1 MSLKVNMD
9 MVAAALQI
17 RACAMAVSMPV
28 PTSVVLYEGCPLL
41 VRPCPLP
48 TVQDKPLQYED
59 GEEAGSHDE
68 FWEGKIALFETNTKR
83 KSRIRTQRL

>member
-17 RACAMAVSMPV
+17 RACAMAVSI
-28 PTSVVLYEGCPLL
+28 SVVLYEGCPLL

-68 FWEGKIALFETNTKR
+68 FWEGEIALHLL
-83 KSRIRTQRL
+83 RIQRGVDV